1 LTALLLTAC
10 RWRSEWNPDGAS
22 SVSVRGV
29 TVEHERKTLQSC
41 QNTLKG
47 KQRKE
52 SDMRYR
58 YKTVLTSEYIIIH
71 FQTNQKLQAAK
82 IIF

>member
-52 SDMRYR
+52 SDM
-58 YKTVLTSEYIIIH
+58 TVLTSEYIIIH